1 MSLKQAKPDL
11 GSNRT
16 LCLAKVAIRLKESV
30 QRTLIKIILP
40 YSAKRIS

>member
-11 GSNRT
+11 GSNRIY
-16 LCLAKVAIRLKESV
+16 LAKAIRLKESV
-30 QRTLIKIILP
+30 QETLIKIILP